1 MQGYPQKMRLSDT
14 TVRNLYCLYPDIHDY
29 QQYLQN
35 ISSLMP
41 NHKMSQF
48 KTIQSRRLTLILGLS
63 KILVSTVIK
72 RNL

>member
-48 KTIQSRRLTLILGLS
+48 KTIFRAEDLL
-63 KILVSTVIK
+63 
-72 RNL
+72 